1 MKKVKKVL
9 SAVLVSA
16 LLMQSVAVPVSA
28 AEDPFEA
35 AAPTAGESIRPENA
49 PEGSEDNL
57 QVLYEVEEQREAA
70 VKHFRLS
77 DGSYVAASY
86 PTAVHYAVGEDE
98 WEEIDN
104 TLNLCPVGRAALNEA
119 YSLKARFTRQ

>member
-49 PEGSEDNL
+49 P
-57 QVLYEVEEQREAA
+57 
-70 VKHFRLS
+70 
-77 DGSYVAASY
+77 
-86 PTAVHYAVGEDE
+86 
-98 WEEIDN
+98 
-104 TLNLCPVGRAALNEA
+104 
-119 YSLKARFTRQ
+119 

>member
-1 MKKVKKVL
+1 MRD
-9 SAVLVSA
+9 VSKEESNEEVQKSPFRSVG

-86 PTAVHYAVGEDE
+86 Y
-98 WEEIDN
+98 
-104 TLNLCPVGRAALNEA
+104 
-119 YSLKARFTRQ
+119 TRQ